1 MTQTTMKNRE
11 QLTEKQRK
19 DLARQLEK
27 EIRNHGQ
34 EEQKWYPIKKQ
45 TDEREDAD
53 QPPPD

>member
-1 MTQTTMKNRE
+1 MKNRE